1 MPSLATVE
9 SVNRHAAPI
18 TASADAGGG
27 NVEKKRPW
35 YHPSMILDFLIG
47 NWFLIGIGVVIVLAW
62 RFPHVAADGGVIRS
76 QYSIT
81 YGVIAA
87 IFLITGLTLSTPAL
101 FHQLANWRLHL
112 FTQIFSFLFFSAI
125 VFAIVNCVRA
135 SGNEAIDKY
144 VLAGMVVMSV
154 MPTTV
159 ASNITM
165 TRSAG
170 GSTEA
175 ATMEVCVGNLL
186 GTFITPL
193 LCEMFFSSSAWSY
206 GVPIAKG
213 GYEGS
218 QGLKEIYRQLAKQLG
233 LTLFVPLFVGQVI
246 LNIFPRQTRWVAAT
260 FRLPKVSTF
269 LLLLLIWSVFS
280 TQFHAGAFE
289 SISHISVIFLCFI
302 NFGLYVVFTG
312 ICLYF
317 TRLPFL
323 PESFDVS
330 PSPGI
335 SRGDMEGP
343 AIDGGV
349 DLDADAGEETGE
361 SGRSTRKELF
371 WKKFVSGLRFNKKEA
386 TAICFCAAAK
396 GMVVGSP
403 TLSILYGGFPAR
415 ERAILSIPLVL
426 YQGQQVAVA
435 QMLVYAFKKWN
446 QKPDRLAEIRQKEKN
461 TKKMKNRSQ
470 QGLST
475 LFSRRLQILIPF
487 LGERQLGDEEVA
499 EVGKGMRRG
508 MGVPATQ
515 EAVMMGKEKGAGG
528 ED

>member
-62 RFPHVAADGGVIRS
+62 RFPHVAADGGGKCIDTRIRSYQPLIRLHLVIRS

-175 ATMEVCVGNLL
+175 ATMEVCVGRY
-186 GTFITPL
+186 
-193 LCEMFFSSSAWSY
+193 SSSATS
-206 GVPIAKG
+206 
-213 GYEGS
+213 
-218 QGLKEIYRQLAKQLG
+218 
-233 LTLFVPLFVGQVI
+233 
-246 LNIFPRQTRWVAAT
+246 
-260 FRLPKVSTF
+260 
-269 LLLLLIWSVFS
+269 
-280 TQFHAGAFE
+280 
-289 SISHISVIFLCFI
+289 
-302 NFGLYVVFTG
+302 
-312 ICLYF
+312 
-317 TRLPFL
+317 
-323 PESFDVS
+323 
-330 PSPGI
+330 
-335 SRGDMEGP
+335 
-343 AIDGGV
+343 
-349 DLDADAGEETGE
+349 
-361 SGRSTRKELF
+361 
-371 WKKFVSGLRFNKKEA
+371 
-386 TAICFCAAAK
+386 
-396 GMVVGSP
+396 
-403 TLSILYGGFPAR
+403 
-415 ERAILSIPLVL
+415 
-426 YQGQQVAVA
+426 
-435 QMLVYAFKKWN
+435 
-446 QKPDRLAEIRQKEKN
+446 
-461 TKKMKNRSQ
+461 
-470 QGLST
+470 
-475 LFSRRLQILIPF
+475 
-487 LGERQLGDEEVA
+487 
-499 EVGKGMRRG
+499 
-508 MGVPATQ
+508 
-515 EAVMMGKEKGAGG
+515 
-528 ED
+528 

>member
-1 MPSLATVE
+1 MPCQASVE
-9 SVNRHAAPI
+9 GAI
-18 TASADAGGG
+18 TDANGE
-27 NVEKKRPW
+27 NVKKKNPW
-35 YHPSMILDFLIG
+35 YYPLVLLLDFLIG

-62 RFPHVAADGGVIRS
+62 KFPHVAANGGAIRS

-81 YGVIAA
+81 YGVITA

-125 VFAIVNCVRA
+125 VFAIVNCVRV
-135 SGNEAIDKY
+135 SGNGAIDKY
-144 VLAGMVVMSV
+144 VLVGMMVMSV

-165 TRSAG
+165 TRNAG

-193 LCEMFFSSSAWSY
+193 LCEMFFSSPAWSF
-206 GVPIAKG
+206 GIPIAKG

-218 QGLKEIYRQLAKQLG
+218 QGLKEIYRQLARQLG

-246 LNIFPRQTRWVAAT
+246 LNVFPRQTKWVATT

-280 TQFHAGAFE
+280 TQFQAGAFE
-289 SISHISVIFLCFI
+289 SISYISVIFICFV

-312 ICLYF
+312 ICVYF

-323 PESFDVS
+323 PESFDVKTS
-330 PSPGI
+330 SGD
-335 SRGDMEGP
+335 SRGDMEGRETEGRT
-343 AIDGGV
+343 DV
-349 DLDADAGEETGE
+349 EADAEELTEG
-361 SGRSTRKELF
+361 GRARTMKEPF
-371 WKKFVSGLRFNKKEA
+371 WRRFLSGLRFDKKEA

-396 GMVVGSP
+396 GMVIGSP

-435 QMLVYAFKKWN
+435 QMLVYAFKRWN
-446 QKPDRLAEIRQKEKN
+446 KKPDRLAGLRQKEKKVKK
-461 TKKMKNRSQ
+461 TKMKNGPQ
-470 QGLST
+470 QELTTS
-475 LFSRRLQILIPF
+475 FSRRMQILIPF
-487 LGERQLGDEEVA
+487 LRERELEDEEVA
-499 EVGKGMRRG
+499 EVGKGMGRG
-508 MGVPATQ
+508 EGVPEVQ
-515 EAVMMGKEKGAGG
+515 EAVMKGK
-528 ED
+528 